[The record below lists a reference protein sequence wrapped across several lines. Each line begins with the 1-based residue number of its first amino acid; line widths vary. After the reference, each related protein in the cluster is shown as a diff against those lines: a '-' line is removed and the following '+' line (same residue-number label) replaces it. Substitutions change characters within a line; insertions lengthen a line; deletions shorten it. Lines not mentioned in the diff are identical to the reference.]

1 MAKGDENLKVIHRI
15 KNSSSAY
22 FHGDDKYDNTEKN
35 SDHEY
40 IPIDLTR
47 EILMRL
53 PAKSILR
60 FRCVSKLWLSITTEQ
75 DFINSFTV
83 RQSSIPSQSLLL
95 NFTSYDNERKHVFCM
110 LPFHEK
116 STSYS
121 DVHNF
126 HIIPPGK
133 DYQSCSS
140 TSVNGLITFG
150 NKTEIVIWNPTMK
163 EHITLLK
170 PKNPMENYKI
180 IGCRLGYDPME
191 NIYKLLL
198 MAYYPCAYKLKEEY
212 QNPQILTLGSQESWR
227 VIKNSPDHQ
236 ASSDYYCIKGV
247 VYYRANISFE
257 EDRDDHSVIPSF
269 PKAILV
275 MKLKEIIMS
284 FDVRSEQFKS
294 IQIPGR
300 APRHESNLH
309 ECLMSYQGKL
319 AWVCSYSNII
329 KIWVWQDAEKQE
341 WSENEFVIPMPIRD
355 LVGRTWSLNGA
366 TSAGEFIYVAKSG
379 KLFKDISVFIY
390 DPVRET
396 IRNVKGL
403 DYEKFR
409 RCYGSSNERMY
420 FLTSYPDHIESL
432 ISPKTLV

>member
-1 MAKGDENLKVIHRI
+1 MEKRDEKLKVIHRI
-15 KNSSSAY
+15 KNSLSDC
-22 FHGDDKYDNTEKN
+22 FHGDDKYENDKIS

-60 FRCVSKLWLSITTEQ
+60 FHCVSKLWLSITTQQ

-83 RQSSIPSQSLLL
+83 RQSSIPPQSLLL
-95 NFTSYDNERKHVFCM
+95 TFTDSDIERKRFFCM
-110 LPFHEK
+110 LPLNEK

-121 DVHNF
+121 DVDNF
-126 HIIPPGK
+126 HIMPPLK
-133 DYQSCSS
+133 DCRQYSCSS
-140 TSVNGLITFG
+140 ISINGLITFG

-170 PKNPMENYKI
+170 PKTVGSLLE
-180 IGCRLGYDPME
+180 YDPMD
-191 NIYKLLL
+191 NTYKLLL
-198 MAYYPCAYKLKEEY
+198 MGCYSDKLEEEY

-227 VIKNSPDHQ
+227 VTKNSPHHL

-247 VYYRANISFE
+247 VYYRAYIS
-257 EDRDDHSVIPSF
+257 SF
-269 PKAILV
+269 PKEILA
-275 MKLKEIIMS
+275 MRFKRIIMS

-294 IQIPGR
+294 IQIPSR
-300 APRHESNLH
+300 VPRHESNLH
-309 ECLMSYQGKL
+309 ESILSYQGKL

-329 KIWVWQDAEKQE
+329 KIWVWQGAEKQD
-341 WSENEFVIPMPIRD
+341 WSENEFVIPLPIRD
-355 LVGRTWSLNGA
+355 LLGRTWSLNGA
-366 TSAGEFIYVAKSG
+366 TSTGEFIYVVSG
-379 KLFKDISVFIY
+379 KLFKDISVFYY

-396 IRNVKGL
+396 IRSVKGL

-409 RCYGSSNERMY
+409 RCYGSRNDRMS
-420 FLTSYPDHIESL
+420 FLNI
-432 ISPKTLV
+432 